1 MTMVS
6 KTPMRIALSGR
17 MGSGKTHFAE
27 RLLEEYGGTRLSF
40 AAPIKDLYNRY
51 SAKRMLGDDPLEKRH
66 FCQAVGEGLR
76 EFDEDFWAAYLV
88 FNLPSE
94 GSVWVD
100 DVRYPNEVR
109 ALEAEGFKVI
119 RIVSPEEIRLSR
131 LPKNTRAVDTV
142 SGSETA
148 LDRYK
153 FTYVFYNYYDE
164 TTAEKFLQFVKA
176 VWRGD

>member
-1 MTMVS
+1 MGMAS

-17 MGSGKTHFAE
+17 MGSGKTYFAE
-27 RLLEEYGGTRLSF
+27 RLLEEYGGVRMSF
-40 AAPIKDLYNRY
+40 ASPIKDLYNRY

-66 FCQAVGEGLR
+66 FCQAVGEGVR
-76 EFDEDFWAAYLV
+76 ELDEDFWSNYLV

-119 RIVSPEEIRLSR
+119 RIVSPDDIRLSK
-131 LPKNTRAVDTV
+131 LPPGTRAVDTV

-148 LDRYK
+148 LDHHK
-153 FTYVFYNYYDE
+153 FTYVFYNYYDDA
-164 TTAEKFLQFVKA
+164 TVDKFLQFVKA